1 VVKRHPEVLKARLV
15 VDQRDGIDTMTL
27 NCELKDA
34 SENKSIVDEIASSI
48 HAVCKLKGE
57 VLLAEPN
64 SLPNDGK
71 VIDDVRK
78 YD

>member
-1 VVKRHPEVLKARLV
+1 MKARLV
-15 VDQRDGIDTMTL
+15 VDQRDGSDLMTL
-27 NCELKDA
+27 NCEVEGASQLAGDKTRLDA
-34 SENKSIVDEIASSI
+34 IISSI
-48 HAVCKLKGE
+48 QTVCKLKGE
-57 VLLAEPN
+57 VCFAEPE